1 MAATRRDPML
11 AAGEDLFLRRGFA
24 AVGLR
29 ELLDTVGASKG
40 AFYHFF
46 PSKEAFASSVLERQA
61 ARRAEEMQG
70 AIAGGA
76 LAQVVAWFRH
86 DLDAQ
91 VAAGFVPRCLASR
104 LAVDLGAGM
113 PAGPVRDALRLLE
126 SVLAEALAQG
136 QRAGAIYDG
145 FEPRAAARHLLDLW
159 RGATTRAAAD
169 QDDAA
174 PRAALDHMAV
184 WLKP

>member
-1 MAATRRDPML
+1 ML
-11 AAGEDLFLRRGFA
+11 AAGEELFLRRGFA
-24 AVGLR
+24 GVGLR

-46 PSKEAFASSVLERQA
+46 PSKEAFASAVLDHQVT
-61 ARRAEEMQG
+61 RRVEEMKTSM
-70 AIAGGA
+70 AGGT
-76 LAQVVAWFRH
+76 LEQVVAWFRH

-91 VAAGFVPRCLASR
+91 VAAGFVPGCLASR

-113 PAGPVRDALRLLE
+113 PAGPVRDALGLIE
-126 SVLAEALAQG
+126 SVLAEALAAG

-159 RGATTRAAAD
+159 RGATTRAAVD